1 MNRMITRLQLLRSS
15 GDVMSRAFQKDIRCS
30 IKKGWKRFASILTIT
45 TLGVGMM
52 TGLYVAC
59 KDMYYSADNFFD
71 AQNLFDI
78 QILST
83 LGLTQEDVD
92 ILTTVDDIEKAEG
105 IYIEAVH
112 TKLGSEQK
120 SADMTV
126 LNHGSI
132 NIPLLLS
139 GSLPAKSGEIAVTQ
153 IYLDES
159 GKNLGDYVSI
169 QEIRKKETDTEDGET
184 LSDSAPNFPTTLY
197 TITGVVLDPRDI
209 SSNNG
214 SSNSF
219 RSTITSDYT
228 FFITEED
235 SDTAIYTAVYLV
247 LSNTKEM
254 NCYSS
259 EYKDK
264 IWSVTS
270 SIEQQMKGQRE
281 QARYTSIYRDAHSKI
296 TDAEI
301 TMNAEFATA
310 DRKLSNAWQEIYDAR
325 QELLDSEQQLIN
337 QKSAAEEKIT
347 AAREKLEAAKL
358 ILMEAEIALNNGEE
372 TLSQSEAELLT
383 GDEKLA
389 NGKKELLTSERELN
403 DGGTKLITAENQL
416 KEGTIELAQGEAEL
430 NANAYSLSLWRQQFE
445 SERSATLS
453 QLAITEQQLTDAQVQ
468 LDASYSQLE
477 TEITLLKSSLGAP
490 WPEAEWTTL
499 VTVVTTLSKNG
510 AVDSAILAGTIA
522 EVNALAT
529 QVNVVNSALT
539 DRTITAAIGLGKT
552 DASQQALNLNK
563 QAFVIQK
570 SAALQS
576 LDLAEADL
584 ISNETMLSEARN
596 TLEVKKAELFTAKI
610 KLSSERAKLLD
621 GKTELNKGW
630 EGWNRSKEKLEE
642 GWLTWKNGKSELAA
656 KRIELE
662 KGKSEIHDGLKI
674 LNQEALNAELKI
686 SVALEQITQGKQ
698 ELTSGESTLTK
709 KEQEY
714 QEEKKD
720 AKLKIAESFDEL
732 RELDMTKWYIQ
743 DRTSL
748 DSYASLDSDLSSIEA
763 IGNIFP
769 VIFLFIAV
777 LMSLTSMTRLVEE
790 ERGLIGTFKSL
801 GFGNAD
807 IYWKYVSFAF
817 SACLSG
823 SILGDI
829 FGFVLMPKFLMI
841 ILKSLYSFPQ
851 YFLRFDVLYGVGAV
865 ILFMSAIIGATMLAC
880 RSELVQMP
888 ATLLRPKTPRS
899 GSRVWLEH
907 IPFIWN
913 RLRFLDKVTVR
924 NLFRFKKRLLMTIG
938 GIMGCTALIICGFAI
953 KDSVLRL
960 APYQYDT
967 IYQYDLLAVFDEKD
981 YDVTLQKLAKDD
993 NIHSILNLR
1002 IENIKLMNEDNES
1015 VSAQLMVIPTGSSIK
1030 DYIRITDPDG
1040 TFLILDE
1047 HGIIMTENAT
1057 RILDLDNGNMV
1068 SLQNLELEQYNT
1080 RVSGIARNY
1089 LGNNV
1094 YMTQKLYESLAGSYK
1109 PNGALILFSD
1119 NCTDPPAYVKS
1130 LLDQDSVISAISND
1144 TLRDSFGF
1152 DLINAVVL
1160 LLIVM
1165 AGSLAFVVLF
1175 TLSNTNISERVRE
1188 LATIKVLGF
1197 FDKEVYQYVNKE
1209 TMILTILGIMI
1220 GLPAG
1225 RILSG
1230 LLLSSLVMPS
1240 IHFAVYIKPFSYL
1253 VSATLTFVFAIIN
1266 NLITNRSLDRIDMV
1280 EALKSVE

>member
-1 MNRMITRLQLLRSS
+1 
-15 GDVMSRAFQKDIRCS
+15 MSRAFRKDIRCS
-30 IKKGWKRFASILTIT
+30 IQKGWKRFVSILTIT

-59 KDMYYSADNFFD
+59 KDMYYSADIFFD
-71 AQNLFDI
+71 EQNLFDI

-92 ILTTVDDIEKAEG
+92 ILATVDDIEKAEG

-112 TKLGSEQK
+112 TKLGLEQK

-126 LNHGSI
+126 LNQGSI

-159 GKNLGDYVSI
+159 GKKLGDYVSI
-169 QEIRKKETDTEDGET
+169 QEIRQKETNTEDGDAI
-184 LSDSAPNFPTTLY
+184 SDSVPNFPTTLF

-209 SSNNG
+209 RSSNASG
-214 SSNSF
+214 NSF

-228 FFITEED
+228 FFILEED
-235 SDTAIYTAVYLV
+235 ADTSIFTAIYLV
-247 LSNTKEM
+247 LSDTKEM
-254 NCYSS
+254 NCYSRQ
-259 EYKDK
+259 YKDK
-264 IWSVTS
+264 VWSATS
-270 SIEQQMKGQRE
+270 SIEQQIKGQRE
-281 QARYTSIYRDAHSKI
+281 QARYTSLYKEAHSKI
-296 TDAEI
+296 TDAEMTI
-301 TMNAEFATA
+301 NTEFATA
-310 DRKLSNAWQEIYDAR
+310 DRKLSSAWQEIDDAR
-325 QELLDSEQQLIN
+325 QELLNKEQTLRN
-337 QKSAAEEKIT
+337 QKSSAEEKIT
-347 AAREKLEAAKL
+347 AARKKLEAARLTL
-358 ILMEAEIALNNGEE
+358 IEAEAALVKGEE
-372 TLSQSEAELLT
+372 TLSQSEKILLD
-383 GDEKLA
+383 GEEELA
-389 NGKKELLTSERELN
+389 NGKRELLASERKLNAGEAEL
-403 DGGTKLITAENQL
+403 IAAENQL
-416 KEGTIELAQGEAEL
+416 EEGEIELTQGEVEL
-430 NANAYSLSLWRQQFE
+430 NANASSLSLWRQQFE
-445 SERSATLS
+445 SERSITLS
-453 QLAITEQQLTDAQVQ
+453 QLDAKEQQLTDAQVQ
-468 LDASYSQLE
+468 LDASYPLLA
-477 TEITLLKSSLGAP
+477 TEIDFLRSSLGID
-490 WPEAEWTTL
+490 WPETEFKAL
-499 VTVVTTLSKNG
+499 VDVVTTLSESG
-510 AVDSAILAGTIA
+510 ADDSTISAGTTA
-522 EVNALAT
+522 EVNALEIK
-529 QVNVVNSALT
+529 VNAANSTLT
-539 DRTITAAIGLGKT
+539 NRTVTAAIGQGKT
-552 DASQQALNLNK
+552 VALNLNK
-563 QAFVIQK
+563 QAFALLK
-570 SAALQS
+570 AGALQS
-576 LDLAEADL
+576 LALAEATL
-584 ISNETMLSEARN
+584 ISSETALSVARN
-596 TLEVKKAELFTAKI
+596 TLEEKKAELATANI
-610 KLSSERAKLLD
+610 KLTSERAKLLD
-621 GKTELNKGW
+621 GKTELNRGW
-630 EGWNRSKEKLEE
+630 IEWNRSKDKLEE
-642 GWLTWKNGKSELAA
+642 GWITWKSGTSELAA

-662 KGKSEIHDGLKI
+662 QGKSEIQEGLQI
-674 LNQEALNAELKI
+674 LNQEELKAELKI
-686 SVALEQITQGKQ
+686 SVALEQIMQGKQ
-698 ELTSGESTLTK
+698 ELTSGESELAK

-714 QEEKKD
+714 QAEKKD
-720 AKLKIAESFDEL
+720 AKLKIEESFDEL
-732 RELDMTKWYIQ
+732 SELDMTEWYIQ
-743 DRTSL
+743 DRTTL

-817 SACLSG
+817 SACLTG
-823 SILGDI
+823 SILGDV

-865 ILFMSAIIGATMLAC
+865 ILFMAAIIGATMLAC

-907 IPFIWN
+907 IPIIWN
-913 RLRFLDKVTVR
+913 RLRFLDKVTIR

-967 IYQYDLLAVFDEKD
+967 IYQYDILAVFNEKE
-981 YDVTLQKLAKDD
+981 YDIALQKLAKDE

-1002 IENIKLMNEDNES
+1002 IESIKLMNEDGES
-1015 VSAQLMVIPTGSSIK
+1015 VSAQLMVIPTGHSIQ
-1030 DYIRITDPDG
+1030 DYIRITDPNG
-1040 TFLILDE
+1040 TLLTLDE
-1047 HGIIMTENAT
+1047 DGIIMTENAT
-1057 RILDLDNGNMV
+1057 RILTLDNGNSV
-1068 SLQNLELEQYNT
+1068 SLQNLELEQYKA

-1094 YMTQKLYESLAGSYK
+1094 YMTQKQYESLAGSYK
-1109 PNGALILFSD
+1109 PNGALIILSD
-1119 NCTDPPAYVKS
+1119 QCTDPPAYVES
-1130 LLDQDSVISAISND
+1130 LLDQDFVISAISNAS
-1144 TLRDSFGF
+1144 LRDSFGF

-1175 TLSNTNISERVRE
+1175 TLSNTNISERIRE

-1209 TMILTILGIMI
+1209 TMILTIIGILI

-1253 VSATLTFVFAIIN
+1253 VSATLTFVFAFIN
-1266 NLITNRSLDRIDMV
+1266 NLITNRSLDKINMV